1 MYKIKNYLL
10 TIVLLL
16 ASGLWGCGLLS
27 ETEDN
32 AIDFGEF
39 EDGVYSNTFFNLAIA
54 IPEDWHVLDAET
66 RSQLMRQGGKLV
78 AGNNRNLKAAI
89 KAADL
94 DSLNLLA
101 AYEHAPGAPV
111 TSNPGIMII
120 AEKIKHMPGIERG
133 SDYHYHTKKM
143 MRMSNIN
150 VAFPEEIYETSIDDV
165 SFDVM
170 EMQINMGQMS
180 IIQRQYVTIMNGY
193 ALLVGLTYQDG
204 DGLYQLE
211 DILLTMS
218 LT

>member
-27 ETEDN
+27 ETADN
-32 AIDFGEF
+32 TIDFGEYV
-39 EDGVYSNTFFNLAIA
+39 DGVYSNTFFNLAIA
-54 IPEDWHVLDAET
+54 IPEDWHVLDAEA

-78 AGNNRNLKAAI
+78 AGNNRNLKAAL

-111 TSNPGIMII
+111 TSNPGILII
-120 AEKIKHMPGIERG
+120 AEKIKHMPGIKRG

-170 EMQINMGQMS
+170 EMQVNMGHIS
-180 IIQRQYVTIMNGY
+180 IMQRQYETIMNGY

>member
-1 MYKIKNYLL
+1 MYRTKNYLK
-10 TIVLLL
+10 TIALLIVI
-16 ASGLWGCGLLS
+16 GLLS
-27 ETEDN
+27 CGQQSETADN

-54 IPEDWHVLDAET
+54 IPEDWHVLDA
-66 RSQLMRQGGKLV
+66 GGKIV
-78 AGNNRNLKAAI
+78 AGDNRNLKAAL

-94 DSLNLLA
+94 DNLNLLA

-111 TSNPGIMII
+111 TTNPGIMII
-120 AEKIKHMPGIERG
+120 AEKIKHMPGIKRG

-143 MRMSNIN
+143 MKMSNIN
-150 VAFPEEIYETSIDDV
+150 VAFPEKIYETSIDDV
-165 SFDVM
+165 SFDVL
-170 EMQINMGQMS
+170 EMQINMGHMNIMQK
-180 IIQRQYVTIMNGY
+180 QYVTIMNGY
-193 ALLVGLTYQDG
+193 ALMVGLTYQDG